1 MSKRSS
7 TTEEQNHF
15 YSEFCTRLMEARE
28 VRGMTAA
35 KLAKLLCMGPSTMSM
50 YESGKL
56 IPDRNVC
63 TMKKLF
69 CFSLILISALV
80 LLTSCG
86 TPAPTAISVDPQL
99 ALGVGGNYSLV
110 VQYSFDKGLEQSAR
124 ENAMAKQVL
133 TFQSSNPSV
142 ATVDEKGIITAISD
156 GTATIT
162 VAASKNVSAECIVIV
177 TVPVTGIEMPISL
190 SVYTNDE
197 KVAYLGAT
205 VLPQNATDKTISYES
220 KDKDIATVD
229 ETGKVTAVGKGTT
242 RITAT
247 ANGITR
253 TTFVDVRVKV
263 TGISLDST
271 SGWIYVGGAHEL
283 APHVLPAE
291 AEAVSTYQF
300 TADNPNVATL
310 TTTSTGK
317 CFISGKEAGTT
328 NITVAYQG
336 HTATYTLTVKKAPP
350 PKPVVKQSSGGS
362 GTASGGS
369 GTVVA
374 PPVSDSV
381 STPNPGPD
389 TPPLP
394 AEPQHYHG
402 NGSDAGVCPACGVG
416 YSPTGGLD
424 HGTDGDLGDLS

>member
-1 MSKRSS
+1 MKRL
-7 TTEEQNHF
+7 TNA
-15 YSEFCTRLMEARE
+15 LNGDNAGIVD
-28 VRGMTAA
+28 VRVF
-35 KLAKLLCMGPSTMSM
+35 L
-50 YESGKL
+50 Y
-56 IPDRNVC
+56 
-63 TMKKLF
+63 
-69 CFSLILISALV
+69 
-80 LLTSCG
+80 
-86 TPAPTAISVDPQL
+86 
-99 ALGVGGNYSLV
+99 
-110 VQYSFDKGLEQSAR
+110 
-124 ENAMAKQVL
+124 
-133 TFQSSNPSV
+133 
-142 ATVDEKGIITAISD
+142 
-156 GTATIT
+156 
-162 VAASKNVSAECIVIV
+162 
-177 TVPVTGIEMPISL
+177 
-190 SVYTNDE
+190 
-197 KVAYLGAT
+197 
-205 VLPQNATDKTISYES
+205 
-220 KDKDIATVD
+220 
-229 ETGKVTAVGKGTT
+229 
-242 RITAT
+242 
-247 ANGITR
+247 GITR

-381 STPNPGPD
+381 STPNPGSD

-394 AEPQHYHG
+394 VEPQHYHG
-402 NGSDAGVCPACGVG
+402 NGSDAGVCPACGG
-416 YSPTGGLD
+416 NYSPTGGLD
-424 HGTDGDLGDLS
+424 PSAGNDQGDLA